1 MKKHLLVV
9 AALLTL
15 TCLGTQSASAQ
26 LPGGLPRIPR
36 PGKPKTTPTPAPT
49 PTETAPPASPNEPQP
64 AAPPQPS
71 ASSAP
76 AQPQAVAGS
85 GGGIA
90 VLKNLVWVKPRT
102 VTSYKGDGSTY
113 SWTPVIMF
121 DTNGNTPSGAQY
133 HATVSLPG
141 GAPWVDMDCKWNSS
155 SQKSYYQCG
164 GPDFPEDKGT
174 TATGLFPFVIKMRNE
189 LQGTDQTL
197 FTGKVK
203 IEKAPDDT
211 GTPAER
217 AKKSFFYPNMDW
229 ALPVGY
235 VYYSPADNH
244 LYTAFWVRGS
254 TYKVAPHLFYQG
266 KEIGLEGKPSCND
279 KMEVGDGYIRSIKP
293 SPLWKLVECELVSD
307 VQIRDKGEKFA
318 VPIHYLMSNPGEY
331 EIKVLWN
338 DELSRSIKFTV
349 GAGGDFSSGVPLLY
363 KVRNADGDRLPGVI
377 VPVRILDAQDGPW
390 NKAAWKTDA
399 FYGNPPAG
407 FTPAP

>member
-1 MKKHLLVV
+1 MKKQLLVV
-9 AALLTL
+9 AAFLTL
-15 TCLGTQSASAQ
+15 TCLGPQTASAQ

-36 PGKPKTTPTPAPT
+36 PGKPKSTPTPAPT
-49 PTETAPPASPNEPQP
+49 ETAQPAPPNESRPAAAQPQP
-64 AAPPQPS
+64 AA
-71 ASSAP
+71 
-76 AQPQAVAGS
+76 QPQAAAGS
-85 GGGIA
+85 GALAI
-90 VLKNLVWVKPRT
+90 LKHQVVVDART
-102 VTSYKGDGSTY
+102 VTSYKGDGSTF
-113 SWTPVIMF
+113 SWTPIIKF
-121 DTNGNTPSGAQY
+121 DTNGSIPSGAQY
-133 HATVSLPG
+133 HALVSMPG
-141 GAPWVDMDCKWNSS
+141 GAPWVEMDCKWISGNH
-155 SQKSYYQCG
+155 KSYYQCG

-174 TATGLFPFVIKMRNE
+174 TATGVFPFVIKMRNE

-217 AKKSFFYPNMDW
+217 AKKSFFFPNMDW

-254 TYKVAPHLFYQG
+254 TYKVEPHLFYQG
-266 KEIGLEGKPSCND
+266 KEIGLQGKASCND
-279 KMEVGDGYIRSIKP
+279 KMEVGDAYIRSVKP
-293 SPLWKLVECELVSD
+293 APFWKLVACEMISD
-307 VQIRDKGEKFA
+307 VKIRDKGEQFA
-318 VPIHYLMSNPGEY
+318 IPIHYMMSNPGDY

-349 GAGGDFSSGVPLLY
+349 GARGDFASGVPVLY
-363 KVRNADGDRLPGVI
+363 KMRDIDGDQLPGVI
-377 VPVRILDAQDGPW
+377 VPVGILDAQDGPW

-407 FTPAP
+407 FNVP